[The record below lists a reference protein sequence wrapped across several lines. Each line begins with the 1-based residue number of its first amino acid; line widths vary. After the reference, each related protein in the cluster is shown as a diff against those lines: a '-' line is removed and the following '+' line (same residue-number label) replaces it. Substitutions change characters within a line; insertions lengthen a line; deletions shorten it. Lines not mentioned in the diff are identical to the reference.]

1 MPFFVILRR
10 LTPLL
15 CLCLSSLFVAGCA
28 SLPEHVERPE
38 SHTLPVVPEGRLA
51 KIAAISTPSEELS
64 GFRLMP
70 SGAFALNTRVT
81 LANMAEH
88 TLDLQYY
95 LLQDDST
102 GRYLMRALRDA
113 AQRGVRVRLLVD
125 DLYTGGEDDL
135 FLGLAAYPN
144 VEIRLFN
151 PFPGGR
157 AGFIS
162 RFVASPFEIGRL
174 NHRMHNKLFVVD
186 GVMAV
191 AGGRNMGNE
200 YFMRSETENF
210 VDLDAFIVGAVVPQL
225 EDIFDDYWNSSVV
238 YPLASIAH
246 NSLTPV
252 ERRAYFDVKTSPS
265 TTPDLPALPSTDTLG
280 YGPLVDELER
290 GRLGLTWASAFAYA
304 DLPSKLTMEADDVAT
319 VQYNLIELMKR
330 AKKEVLI
337 SSPYMIPGQ
346 AGMDMMR
353 EDRSHGVTVKI
364 LTNSLAAT
372 DEPVVHVGYSHYR
385 RQMLE
390 LGVELYEL
398 SPARVAKATRLGM
411 FGTSVGRLHAKI
423 AAIDR
428 RTVFIGSMNF
438 DPRSAHKN
446 TELGVI
452 IESPQLAREI
462 VRLFD
467 LAAYQSAYRLR
478 LTKSD
483 ARIEWLATEM
493 DKEEVIDDE
502 PGATFWEKL
511 ELDLISPLA
520 PEELL

>member
-1 MPFFVILRR
+1 
-10 LTPLL
+10 
-15 CLCLSSLFVAGCA
+15 
-28 SLPEHVERPE
+28 
-38 SHTLPVVPEGRLA
+38 
-51 KIAAISTPSEELS
+51 
-64 GFRLMP
+64 
-70 SGAFALNTRVT
+70 
-81 LANMAEH
+81 
-88 TLDLQYY
+88 
-95 LLQDDST
+95 
-102 GRYLMRALRDA
+102 
-113 AQRGVRVRLLVD
+113 
-125 DLYTGGEDDL
+125 
-135 FLGLAAYPN
+135 
-144 VEIRLFN
+144 
-151 PFPGGR
+151 
-157 AGFIS
+157 
-162 RFVASPFEIGRL
+162 
-174 NHRMHNKLFVVD
+174 
-186 GVMAV
+186 
-191 AGGRNMGNE
+191 
-200 YFMRSETENF
+200 
-210 VDLDAFIVGAVVPQL
+210 
-225 EDIFDDYWNSSVV
+225 
-238 YPLASIAH
+238 
-246 NSLTPV
+246 
-252 ERRAYFDVKTSPS
+252 
-265 TTPDLPALPSTDTLG
+265 
-280 YGPLVDELER
+280 
-290 GRLGLTWASAFAYA
+290 
-304 DLPSKLTMEADDVAT
+304 
-319 VQYNLIELMKR
+319 
-330 AKKEVLI
+330 
-337 SSPYMIPGQ
+337 
-346 AGMDMMR
+346 
-353 EDRSHGVTVKI
+353 VTVKI